1 MAIVTGSDVAAA
13 LSLPETPEMQDVAD
27 VADELVSAYLTQD
40 AVDNPPAPVREAGL
54 VVAIDV
60 LQNRT
65 AVGGQPVGLDFQ
77 PSPYRMGKTLL
88 DRVTGLIGPWMDQAG
103 DLT

>member
-27 VADELVSAYLTQD
+27 VADEIVSAYLTQAAID
-40 AVDNPPAPVREAGL
+40 TPPTPVREAGL

-65 AVGGQPVGLDFQ
+65 AVGGQPVGIDFQ

-103 DLT
+103 DVT

>member
-1 MAIVTGSDVAAA
+1 MAIVTGTDVADA
-13 LSLPETPEMQDVAD
+13 LHLTETPEMQTAAD
-27 VADELVSAYLTQD
+27 VADELISQYLVQD
-40 AVDNPPAPVREAGL
+40 AIDNPPEPVREAGV

-65 AVGGQPVGLDFQ
+65 AVGGQPVGIDFA
-77 PSPYRMGKTLL
+77 PSPYRMGRTLL